1 MIEIL
6 VGTNRP
12 GSNTRKIATQIAEI
26 YTTELGA
33 QAALLDLATLPPEL
47 FAPAAYEN
55 KPAAFATFNRA
66 ILDSAGLVIV
76 TPEYNG
82 SMPGVLK
89 YFIDHWKY
97 PEAFEHRPICYVGL
111 SAGPTG
117 AVRPIEHLSAIF
129 AYRNAWQFPE
139 RVFLPNINDLLD
151 PATGKLTDAKLVARV
166 EKQARGFLDFL
177 SRLRKTKN

>member
-12 GSNTRKIATQIAEI
+12 GSNTRKVATQVADI
-26 YTTELGA
+26 YTSQLGA
-33 QAALLDLATLPPEL
+33 QVALLDLATLPAAEL
-47 FAPAAYEN
+47 FSPAAYET
-55 KPAAFATFNRA
+55 KPEKFASFNRA
-66 ILDSAGLVIV
+66 IIDSEGLVIV

-97 PEAFEHRPICYVGL
+97 PESFDRRPICYIGL

-129 AYRNAWQFPE
+129 AYRNAFQYPE
-139 RVFLPNINDLLD
+139 RVFLPNINGLLD
-151 PATGKLTDAKLVARV
+151 PESGKLTEPSLVARL
-166 EKQARGFLDFL
+166 EKQAQGFLDFL
-177 SRLRKTKN
+177 RRMKKE

>member
-12 GSNTRKIATQIAEI
+12 GSNTRKVATQVADI
-26 YTTELGA
+26 YSTKLGA
-33 QAALLDLATLPPEL
+33 QVALLDLGTLPPDL
-47 FAPAAYEN
+47 FAPAAYET
-55 KPAAFATFNRA
+55 KPETFASFNRA
-66 ILDSAGLVIV
+66 VLDSEGIVVV

-82 SMPGVLK
+82 SMPGALK

-97 PEAFEHRPICYVGL
+97 PESFEGRPICYVGL

-117 AVRPIEHLSAIF
+117 AMRPIEHLSAIF
-129 AYRNAWQFPE
+129 AYRNALQFPQ

-151 PATGKLTDAKLVARV
+151 ESTGKLKDAALVARL
-166 EKQARGFLDFL
+166 EKQARGFLDFVQ
-177 SRLRKTKN
+177 RLKAKG

>member
-12 GSNTRKIATQIAEI
+12 GSNTRKVATQIADI
-26 YTTELGA
+26 YANQPGA
-33 QAALLDLATLPPEL
+33 QVSLLDLAALPAAEL
-47 FAPAAYEN
+47 FSPAAYET
-55 KPAAFATFNRA
+55 KPEKFASFNRA
-66 ILDSAGLVIV
+66 IIDSEGLVIV

-97 PEAFEHRPICYVGL
+97 PESFEHRPICFVGL
-111 SAGPTG
+111 SAGATG

-129 AYRNAWQFPE
+129 AYRNAFQYPE
-139 RVFLPNINDLLD
+139 RVFLPNINGLLD
-151 PATGKLTDAKLVARV
+151 EKTGKLNDPKIVARL
-166 EKQARGFLDFL
+166 EKQAQGFLDFL
-177 SRLRKTKN
+177 RRLKQE